1 VNRIKA
7 DAALLSAPD
16 QGEDVK
22 KQNEKGFERKEKY
35 CAVSRSD
42 FFGRFAR
49 RTTTEEYSG

>member
-1 VNRIKA
+1 MNRIKA